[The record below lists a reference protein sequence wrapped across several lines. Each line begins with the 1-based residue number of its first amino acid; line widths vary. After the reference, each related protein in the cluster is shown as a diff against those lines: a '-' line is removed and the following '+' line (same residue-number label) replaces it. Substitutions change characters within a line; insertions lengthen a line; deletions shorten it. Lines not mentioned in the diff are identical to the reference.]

1 MSTQSDFFK
10 LTGVPPRMQALLDA
24 MHAGDADRWLP
35 RRLILQNYWLFEE
48 PEVFHFGRGNL
59 MLTGQNESGKSTV
72 LVTAIT
78 LVLDMMLTPDRVDT
92 MGSNDRSI
100 RYYLIG
106 KDDAQEG
113 SPNWHRERTAYIALE
128 FERDATGVFHTIGIG
143 LRSSRDWTNQKV
155 ERWGF
160 VMDGAHRVE
169 EGGFHLHQ
177 KGRPLR
183 PGELRDRL
191 GRHGQ
196 VTDDQRAYKS
206 AVNEALFGFQT
217 VEDYERFLEMLH
229 VVRTPKLGEGLNP
242 RKVEA
247 LLKES
252 LPPIQSDKIDAAS
265 EVFSKLDT
273 IEEEL
278 KRLHDQLAVARELE
292 GPQEAAVLARARQAA
307 ASYRAASRD
316 HADRKKKH
324 DDLLARLEAAGAEVA
339 RQTEVRAELASE
351 RAEKGGTLSVLK
363 EQFRASEAF
372 DIEDRL
378 REVQADQRIALDAY
392 EALRGDRKRTQDAAD
407 REQNALGEA
416 EQSWARQRGR
426 LGEKLTAARDA
437 AHRAHWPSLE
447 QRAALAGDALGTMNV
462 DGGGAIAADLARSS
476 IDGEAQQRRAVLD
489 AVRAALDAVAAA
501 STRLD
506 AVRKA
511 SDVARRELNHADDR
525 FRTAGRE
532 AESAREAA
540 AAGVAAWREGC
551 TELRIP
557 DDAFGAVLAGI
568 ETYQPAGRP
577 TSVLAPLQPAH
588 DAAQEAL
595 RAEAQELGI
604 LRRRHQTDADE
615 VDARLRRLSREAD
628 VEPDRTPAQA
638 AARRLLREHG
648 IAHAPLFAAVD
659 LAGPLAAEAA
669 LASRVE
675 AALLDAGLLDALIV
689 PRAEAG
695 RVRALLDAHGLGDR
709 WIAPADASADGAHGG
724 GTADWLVPVASAD
737 VSAEDVGA
745 ALRALRLAG
754 GGAGVVDADGGW
766 RLGPLHGLSV
776 APAEARVRFLGETA
790 RREERRRRIEE
801 ARCQLADLREEIGRL
816 GEALEAVQ
824 ARERALVREW
834 RAAHD
839 LPQLQVMHDRLLA
852 VRREEHERERRR
864 AAAELAAEAVETATR
879 ELQQHNAGLER
890 ATDDA
895 PWLRGRPRADVDA
908 AAAALAE
915 VLSIVRAIGEDVE
928 RLEELRRA
936 YAARTRAHDA
946 LRLQIEELAPRIA
959 QANVRVQTLDAQI
972 AALTEQLS
980 RASVGREALAEE
992 IHALERRLEAI
1003 EKQDRE
1009 AEKSIDKNTGQIET
1023 LSQQEPDYAD
1033 QLRSALILL
1042 QSAEHEFRERIEAYP
1057 RTLTEYA
1064 DDARK
1069 SGLPKAMQRIL
1080 DDVDPASIDDEVKR
1094 ARQELQAAY
1103 ARARGAF
1110 EEMSPALDGDI
1121 LRFTHE
1127 LGEMRLDE
1135 LTITLEEQ
1143 QARNET
1149 LLEEED
1155 RRLIEQLMLR
1165 DVVDAIRDAIRNTRH
1180 WVSDINGILGKMKL
1194 FKGGI
1199 MRLHWDVRPREA
1211 ADAFDPRRL
1220 DDLLSQR
1227 GIALDE
1233 ARREELLEIFRTMV
1247 SDIRRRN
1254 RDRQLLEDYRTAL
1267 LRMVDYTQ
1275 WYTLTVQRKD
1285 ESGRWMPLTK
1295 RLYGQGSGGRR
1306 TLDLLLP
1313 LIAAVSAR
1321 LASADRAAPRL
1332 VGFDEAFAGVDDRN
1346 AAEIYALLTEL
1357 DFCWIMAT
1365 EKATALGSEV
1375 RGSATYEM
1383 LTDGVTVAPTLSL
1396 WDGVRRYEFIGDELL
1411 GVETAQGIGNRE

>member
-1 MSTQSDFFK
+1 MQSDFFK

-24 MHAGDADRWLP
+24 MHAGDPDRWLP

-78 LVLDMMLTPDRVDT
+78 LALDMMLTPDRVDT

-113 SPNWHRERTAYIALE
+113 SAGWHRERTAYIALE
-128 FERDATGVFHTIGIG
+128 FERGASGVFHTVGIG

-160 VMDGAHRVE
+160 VMDSTFRV
-169 EGGFHLHQ
+169 EGGFHLHE

-196 VTDDQRAYKS
+196 VTDDQRTYKS
-206 AVNEALFGFQT
+206 AVNDALFGFQT

-242 RKVEA
+242 KKVEA

-265 EVFSKLDT
+265 EVFSRLDT

-292 GPQEAAVLARARQAA
+292 APQEAAVLARARQAA
-307 ASYRAASRD
+307 AAYRQASRD

-324 DDLLARLEAAGAEVA
+324 EDLLSKLQAARGEVA
-339 RQTEVRAELASE
+339 RQQEVRTELASE
-351 RAEKGGTLSVLK
+351 RAEKSGTLSVLK
-363 EQFRASEAF
+363 ERFRASEAF

-378 REVQADQRIALDAY
+378 REVQADQRDAAGAY
-392 EALRGDRKRTQDAAD
+392 EGLRRDRQKTQEAAD
-407 REQNALGEA
+407 GEQAALGEA
-416 EQSWARQRGR
+416 AQSWTRQRGR
-426 LGEKLTAARDA
+426 LGEKLAAAGDA
-437 AHRAHWPSLE
+437 AARAHWPSLE
-447 QRAALAGDALGTMNV
+447 QRAALAADALGTTSV
-462 DGGGAIAADLARSS
+462 DGTGAIAADLARSS

-489 AVRAALDAVAAA
+489 SVRAALDAVAAA
-501 STRLD
+501 GGRLE
-506 AVRKA
+506 AARKA
-511 SDVARRELNHADDR
+511 SEVAGRELRNADDR

-532 AESAREAA
+532 AETARGAA
-540 AAGVAAWREGC
+540 AEAVTAWRAGC
-551 TELRIP
+551 AELPVP
-557 DDAFGAVLAGI
+557 DDAFSAVLAGV
-568 ETYQPAGRP
+568 ESYQPAGRP
-577 TSVLAPLQPAH
+577 AAVLAPLQPAH
-588 DAAQEAL
+588 DQAQEAL
-595 RAEAQELGI
+595 RAEAQELGVV
-604 LRRRHQTDADE
+604 RRRRQVEAEE
-615 VDARLRRLSREAD
+615 VDARLRRLSQDPD

-638 AARRLLREHG
+638 AARRLLHEHG
-648 IAHAPLFAAVD
+648 IPHAPLFAAVD
-659 LAGPLAAEAA
+659 LAGPLAADAA
-669 LASRVE
+669 LAARVE

-689 PRAEAG
+689 PHAEAD
-695 RVRALLDAHGLGDR
+695 RVRTLLDAHGLGDR
-709 WIAPADASADGAHGG
+709 WIADAGPGAAPDGVGSGSADP
-724 GTADWLVPVASAD
+724 WLVPVSSAGVSAD
-737 VSAEDVGA
+737 DVAA
-745 ALRALRLAG
+745 ALRALGLAG

-766 RLGPLHGLSV
+766 RLGPLHGLAT

-801 ARCQLADLREEIGRL
+801 ARRQLAELREEIGRL
-816 GEALEAVQ
+816 AEALETVR
-824 ARERALVREW
+824 ARERALDREW

-839 LPQLQVMHDRLLA
+839 LPQLQTLHDRLLA
-852 VRREEHERERRR
+852 ARREEHERERRR
-864 AAAELAAEAVETATR
+864 AAAELAAEAVEAATR
-879 ELQQHNAGLER
+879 ELQRHNAALER
-890 ATDDA
+890 ATDEA
-895 PWLRGRPRADVDA
+895 PWLRGRPRAGVDA

-915 VLSIVRAIGEDVE
+915 VLSVVRAIGEDVE
-928 RLEELRRA
+928 RLDELRRA
-936 YAARTRAHDA
+936 WAARTRAHDA

-959 QANVRVQTLDAQI
+959 LASVRVQTLDAQI
-972 AALTEQLS
+972 AALNEQLS
-980 RASVGREALAEE
+980 RASVGRETLAAE
-992 IHALERRLEAI
+992 IRGLEARLDAI

-1009 AEKSIDKNTGQIET
+1009 AKSSIDRNTGQIET
-1023 LSQQEPDYAD
+1023 LSAQEPDYAD
-1033 QLRSALILL
+1033 QLRSAFIHL
-1042 QSAEHEFRERIEAYP
+1042 QSAEHGFRERIEAYP
-1057 RTLTEYA
+1057 TLLEYA
-1064 DDARK
+1064 DDARR
-1069 SGLPKAMQRIL
+1069 SGLSKAMHRIL
-1080 DDVDPASIDDEVKR
+1080 HDVDPASIDDEVKR
-1094 ARQELQAAY
+1094 AQQELNAAY

-1135 LTITLEEQ
+1135 LYRTLDEL

-1180 WVSDINGILGKMKL
+1180 WVSDINGILGRMKL
-1194 FKGGI
+1194 FRGGI
-1199 MRLHWDVRPREA
+1199 MRLHWDVRTREA

-1233 ARREELLEIFRTMV
+1233 TRREELLEIFRTMV

-1254 RDRQLLEDYRTAL
+1254 RERELLEDYRTAL

-1285 ESGRWMPLTK
+1285 ESGRWIPLTK

-1365 EKATALGSEV
+1365 EKATALGPEV

-1383 LTDGVTVAPTLSL
+1383 LTDGETVAPTLSL
-1396 WDGVRRYEFIGDELL
+1396 WDGVRRYEFVGDELL